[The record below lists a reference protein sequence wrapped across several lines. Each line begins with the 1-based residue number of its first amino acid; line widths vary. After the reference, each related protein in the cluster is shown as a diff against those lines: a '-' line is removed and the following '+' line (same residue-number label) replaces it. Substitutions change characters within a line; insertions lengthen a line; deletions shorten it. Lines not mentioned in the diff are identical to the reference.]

1 MEKRLFGKMIPIATF
16 CLGMLTISFINKK
29 EKVIIRETVK
39 HVYETESVETES
51 VETAGVET
59 AGVELSGITG
69 TYYHAVAAQCDA
81 TPLITADNSK
91 IDLVKLKDKKIRWV
105 ALSRDLLARWGG
117 PFNYGDTIRVSQ
129 GSEKVNGLWVVHD
142 SMNRR
147 FKNRIDFLVHQS
159 HKFPGKSH
167 NLVISK
173 I

>member
-1 MEKRLFGKMIPIATF
+1 MEKRLFGKIMPIATF
-16 CLGMLTISFINKK
+16 CLGMLTMFFINKK
-29 EKVIIRETVK
+29 EKIIIRETVK
-39 HVYETESVETES
+39 HVYETAN
-51 VETAGVET
+51 VETASVKT
-59 AGVELSGITG
+59 TSVELSGITG

-142 SMNRR
+142 SMNKK
-147 FKNRIDFLVHQS
+147 FKNHIDFLVHPS

>member
-16 CLGMLTISFINKK
+16 CLGMLTMSFMNKK

-39 HVYETESVETES
+39 HVYETRS

-142 SMNRR
+142 SMNSR

>member
-1 MEKRLFGKMIPIATF
+1 MERRLFGKIMPIATF
-16 CLGMLTISFINKK
+16 CLGMLTMSFINKK

-39 HVYETESVETES
+39 HVYETAN
-51 VETAGVET
+51 VETAS
-59 AGVELSGITG
+59 VELSGITG

-117 PFNYGDTIRVSQ
+117 PFNYGDTIKVSQ

-159 HKFPGKSH
+159 HKFPGKSRD
-167 NLVISK
+167 LVISK

>member
-1 MEKRLFGKMIPIATF
+1 MERGLFGKIIPIATF
-16 CLGMLTISFINKK
+16 CLGMLTMSFINKK

-39 HVYETESVETES
+39 HVYENANVETDS
-51 VETAGVET
+51 
-59 AGVELSGITG
+59 VELSGITG

-117 PFNYGDTIRVSQ
+117 PFNYGDTIKVSQ

-147 FKNRIDFLVHQS
+147 FKNRIDFLVHKS
-159 HKFPGKSH
+159 HKFPGKSR